1 MADTSVSYKC
11 PNCSAPL
18 SFLPGHDKVTCEY
31 CGTEFEVKT
40 IEEMFAKQEERAAQA
55 EEARE
60 AKWDTAHAGSEFTE
74 DETAFLKS
82 FTCSTCGAELVCDEN
97 TMATEC
103 CYCGNP
109 TMIPSRFKGMLKPDY
124 VIPFKKTKE
133 EAVEAL
139 KKF

>member
-55 EEARE
+55 ERNRLPEIVYLFYLR
-60 AKWDTAHAGSEFTE
+60 
-74 DETAFLKS
+74 
-82 FTCSTCGAELVCDEN
+82 CGTGL
-97 TMATEC
+97 
-103 CYCGNP
+103 
-109 TMIPSRFKGMLKPDY
+109 R
-124 VIPFKKTKE
+124 
-133 EAVEAL
+133 
-139 KKF
+139 